1 MAHRYQ
7 DLEDRV
13 INFTLRAIEVSEVLP
28 PKNKAANKIADNLAR
43 ASVGLALIYGE
54 VQDAESKADF
64 IHKMKLCLKEFRECL
79 MCFKLIYRKPFI
91 NPVSRLDNIM
101 KENEELISIFVAS
114 IKTARS
120 KKEDEK

>member
-7 DLEDRV
+7 ELEDRV
-13 INFTLRAIEVSEVLP
+13 INFTLRSIEVSEVLP
-28 PKNKAANKIADNLAR
+28 NKSKAANKIADNLAR

-64 IHKMKLCLKEFRECL
+64 IHKMKMCLKEFRECL

-91 NPVSRLDNIM
+91 TPISRLDEIM
-101 KENEELISIFVAS
+101 KENDELI
-114 IKTARS
+114 
-120 KKEDEK
+120 

>member
-7 DLEDRV
+7 ELEDRV

-28 PKNKAANKIADNLAR
+28 TKSKAANKIADNLAR

-64 IHKMKLCLKEFRECL
+64 IHKMKMCLKEFRECSI
-79 MCFKLIYRKPFI
+79 CFKLIYRKPFI
-91 NPVSRLDNIM
+91 DPVSRLDKIM
-101 KENEELISIFVAS
+101 QECDELISIFVTS
-114 IKTARS
+114 VKTARG
-120 KKEDEK
+120 KKE